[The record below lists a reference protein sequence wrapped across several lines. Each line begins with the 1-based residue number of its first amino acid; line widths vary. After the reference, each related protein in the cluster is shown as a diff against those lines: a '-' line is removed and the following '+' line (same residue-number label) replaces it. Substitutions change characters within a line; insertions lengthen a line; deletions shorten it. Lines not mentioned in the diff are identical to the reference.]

1 MKKITFAILGMGNRG
16 TAYAAKQLKYP
27 EEMEVVAMADKRR
40 IRLDAANKYL
50 HLPENCLYDSAEAIL
65 SQPKLADVM
74 VIATQDA
81 QHKEHALRAMEIG
94 YDLLLEKPIS
104 NKLEDITVIAK
115 AAEKLGRKVFVCHV
129 LRYTVFYQQIKKLI
143 EQGVI
148 GKVESVEAAEHV
160 GCHHYAHSFVRG
172 NWHNEAA
179 SSPMI
184 LAKCCHDMD
193 IVLWLTGKNCL
204 KVNSF
209 GSLDYFKAEN
219 CPAEATE
226 RCVDCPLPCPFHA
239 NRYYASRVP
248 GWPTN
253 ILHPEPTQENITEVL
268 AATNYGKCVFKM
280 DNDVVDHQTVHMLL
294 EDGVTVTFQMLGFTN
309 RQTRTIRIVGTE
321 GELWGDFK
329 DNKLYYQRFCEDVQ
343 SIDLK
348 ALCDDFTGHGGG
360 DARLVYDVVRY
371 LRGDE
376 FDTSSMTVI
385 DRSVESHYL
394 AFAAEKSRVL
404 GGELLKMDDFKKE
417 IGAI

>member
-1 MKKITFAILGMGNRG
+1 MRTDQKEGYAMKKITFAILGMGNRG

-204 KVNSF
+204 KVNS
-209 GSLDYFKAEN
+209 SALWITSRRRIALRR
-219 CPAEATE
+219 PPSAAWIV
-226 RCVDCPLPCPFHA
+226 RCL
-239 NRYYASRVP
+239 VP
-248 GWPTN
+248 SMP
-253 ILHPEPTQENITEVL
+253 
-268 AATNYGKCVFKM
+268 
-280 DNDVVDHQTVHMLL
+280 
-294 EDGVTVTFQMLGFTN
+294 TVTMRPGSPAGPPISFIRSPPRRTSPKYWLLPTTVSASLKWTMMWWT
-309 RQTRTIRIVGTE
+309 TRPYICCWRT
-321 GELWGDFK
+321 
-329 DNKLYYQRFCEDVQ
+329 
-343 SIDLK
+343 
-348 ALCDDFTGHGGG
+348 A
-360 DARLVYDVVRY
+360 
-371 LRGDE
+371 
-376 FDTSSMTVI
+376 
-385 DRSVESHYL
+385 
-394 AFAAEKSRVL
+394 
-404 GGELLKMDDFKKE
+404 
-417 IGAI
+417 